1 MGQSRT
7 PADPARLGAPLGV
20 RALARLVADCKRA
33 GRITGNLIVLE
44 PKCHPSAPVI
54 ASYWADAGAVV
65 LECAECR
72 APVCS
77 IAVAG

>member
-1 MGQSRT
+1 MGRRRT
-7 PADPARLGAPLGV
+7 PADKARLGAPMGV
-20 RALARLVADCKRA
+20 RALARLVDDCKRA
-33 GRITGNLIVLE
+33 GRITSNLIILE
-44 PKCHPSAPVI
+44 PKCHPSSPVI

-72 APVCS
+72 HPVCS

>member
-1 MGQSRT
+1 MGRQPT
-7 PADPARLGAPLGV
+7 KKPRLGAPMGV
-20 RALARLVADCKRA
+20 RALSRLVNDCKRA
-33 GRITGNLIVLE
+33 GRITSNLIVLE
-44 PKCHPSAPVI
+44 PKCHPSSPVI

>member
-1 MGQSRT
+1 MDQP
-7 PADPARLGAPLGV
+7 PAHLGAPMGV
-20 RALARLVADCKRA
+20 RALARLVADYKRA
-33 GRITGNLIVLE
+33 GRLTSNLIIFE

-54 ASYWADAGAVV
+54 ARYWVDAGAVV